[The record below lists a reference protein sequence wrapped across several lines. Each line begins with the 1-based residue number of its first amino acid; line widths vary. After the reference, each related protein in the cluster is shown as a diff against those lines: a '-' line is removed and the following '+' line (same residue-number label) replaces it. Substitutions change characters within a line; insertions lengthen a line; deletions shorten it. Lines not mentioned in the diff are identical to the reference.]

1 MTAEGAKNP
10 AYVLLRATFS
20 TAALALTIVDV
31 SKEDKMKS
39 PRKNDSLGDHLPF
52 WLSAISGA
60 TIAVYGNQILV
71 LISAFIV
78 FTERGLRNVPIIGE
92 QFNPIL
98 VVYGGI
104 SALIEAVVMIVLAI
118 YVIKRNA
125 LTTTIVLWALPIFT
139 VHSIVFLGITD
150 QLGWGIVKSITISSI
165 LWLAFMYVTR
175 AINKSKRG
183 RLNKGDASQ

>member
-1 MTAEGAKNP
+1 
-10 AYVLLRATFS
+10 
-20 TAALALTIVDV
+20 
-31 SKEDKMKS
+31 
-39 PRKNDSLGDHLPF
+39 
-52 WLSAISGA
+52 
-60 TIAVYGNQILV
+60 
-71 LISAFIV
+71 
-78 FTERGLRNVPIIGE
+78 
-92 QFNPIL
+92 
-98 VVYGGI
+98 
-104 SALIEAVVMIVLAI
+104 MIVLAI